1 MANAGQANALPL
13 LYNDLM
19 PLSSQEH
26 AGHHVRPIANA
37 TFFKEVHAVPLT
49 VEEFILAQR
58 HFPIIFSVGENPV
71 PLALMGLN
79 QGVNVFVDEEGGLIG
94 DVYVPAY
101 IRRYPFMLARLDPS
115 AEDLSL
121 CFDPTS
127 ESVGAFDEGEALFA
141 DGQPSDVTKN
151 LLAFNEQFEI
161 AGQKTGQF
169 LKELTDLNLLMD
181 GEVTIQPDGAD
192 KPFVYRGFQMVD
204 ENKLRELRGDQL
216 RKMMQSGMLPV
227 IHAHLFSLSLVRD
240 VFARQMNQGKMP
252 LAQAA

>member
-1 MANAGQANALPL
+1 MATADQANALPL
-13 LYNDLM
+13 LYNDLV

-26 AGHHVRPIANA
+26 ADYRVRRIDSAP
-37 TFFKEVHAVPLT
+37 FLKDVHAVPLT

-58 HFPIIFSVGENPV
+58 FYPIIFSVGENPV

-79 QGVNVFVDEEGGLIG
+79 QGVNVFVDDKGELLNE
-94 DVYVPAY
+94 VYVPAY
-101 IRRYPFMLARLDPS
+101 IRRYPFMLARLDQGS
-115 AEDLSL
+115 EELSL
-121 CFDPTS
+121 CFDPSS
-127 ESVGAFDEGEALFA
+127 EAVGAFDEGEVLFA
-141 DGQPSDVTKN
+141 EGQPSDVTKN

-169 LKELTDLNLLMD
+169 LKELAEMKLLMD
-181 GEVTIQPDGAD
+181 GEVTIQPEGAD
-192 KPFVYRGFQMVD
+192 KPFVYRGFQMID

-240 VFARQMNQGKMP
+240 IFALQVSQGKM
-252 LAQAA
+252 AVAEAA

>member
-1 MANAGQANALPL
+1 MATADQANALPL
-13 LYNDLM
+13 LYNDLV

-26 AGHHVRPIANA
+26 ADYRVRRIDSAP
-37 TFFKEVHAVPLT
+37 FLKDVHAVPLT

-58 HFPIIFSVGENPV
+58 FYPIIFSVGENPV

-79 QGVNVFVDEEGGLIG
+79 QGVNVFVEDKGELLNE
-94 DVYVPAY
+94 VYVPAY
-101 IRRYPFMLARLDPS
+101 IRRFPFMLARLDQGS
-115 AEDLSL
+115 EELSL
-121 CFDPTS
+121 CFDPSS
-127 ESVGAFDEGEALFA
+127 EAVGAFDEGEALFV

-169 LKELTDLNLLMD
+169 LKELAEMKLLMD
-181 GEVTIQPDGAD
+181 GEVTIQPEGAD
-192 KPFVYRGFQMVD
+192 KPFVYRGFQMID

-240 VFARQMNQGKMP
+240 IFALQVSQGKM
-252 LAQAA
+252 AVAEAA

>member
-1 MANAGQANALPL
+1 MATADQANALPL
-13 LYNDLM
+13 LYNDLV

-26 AGHHVRPIANA
+26 ADYRVRRIDSAP
-37 TFFKEVHAVPLT
+37 FLKDVHAVPLT

-58 HFPIIFSVGENPV
+58 FYPIIFSVGENPV

-79 QGVNVFVDEEGGLIG
+79 QGVNVFVDDKGELLNE
-94 DVYVPAY
+94 VYVPAY
-101 IRRYPFMLARLDPS
+101 IRRYPFMLARLDQGS
-115 AEDLSL
+115 EELSL
-121 CFDPTS
+121 CFDPSS
-127 ESVGAFDEGEALFA
+127 EAVGAFDEGEVLFT

-169 LKELTDLNLLMD
+169 LKELAEMKLLMD
-181 GEVTIQPDGAD
+181 GEVTIQPEGAD
-192 KPFVYRGFQMVD
+192 KPFVYRGFQMID

-240 VFARQMNQGKMP
+240 IFALQVSQGKM
-252 LAQAA
+252 AVAEAA